1 MPTATLTPPRRT
13 AASIPAR
20 KVRLNLELPESLK
33 RQLDDLVANTQA
45 ASLSEVLRRSLALFD
60 FCMDYQKQ
68 GGRLM
73 MENPDGTREV
83 LRIL

>member
-1 MPTATLTPPRRT
+1 MPSATLAPPRRS
-13 AASIPAR
+13 APAR

-33 RQLDDLVANTQA
+33 RQLDDLVAGTQA
-45 ASLSEVLRRSLALFD
+45 ASLSEVLRRSLALFE

-73 MENPDGTREV
+73 MENPDGTREI

>member
-1 MPTATLTPPRRT
+1 MPTATITPPRRT
-13 AASIPAR
+13 AASAPAR

-33 RQLDDLVANTQA
+33 KQLDTLVTQTQA

-60 FCMDYQKQ
+60 FCMEYQKQ
-68 GGRLM
+68 GGRLL
-73 MENPDGTREV
+73 MENPDGTRET

>member
-1 MPTATLTPPRRT
+1 MASAILTPPRRT
-13 AASIPAR
+13 AASAPAR
-20 KVRLNLELPESLK
+20 KVRLNLELPENLK
-33 RQLDDLVANTQA
+33 RQLDDLVTSTQA